1 MGKDGREGEDG
12 RQAHLLDYQVETAGL
27 ESGRQ
32 AALEIVLED
41 IVLKVT
47 SMVKILSNQI
57 AT

>member
-12 RQAHLLDYQVETAGL
+12 RQAHLGDYHVETAGL

-47 SMVKILSNQI
+47 SMIESLSIEI
-57 AT
+57 A